1 MISRVLLCSWWSS
14 RAAPDPSIINKCLWS
29 LCCCC
34 VCTDRQRIRIA
45 LFRRREGNTT
55 SPGFLCDRH
64 EARTQHPGHS
74 ENPKWTSSAFCVLVI
89 YYLLELFWLFKCR
102 CIESPKWRETD
113 LNTEKC
119 SYQET
124 NRTGITEPAA
134 TSLQSERLNLLSLG
148 QKAALKHT
156 TQTRSELT
164 LRNSHNTNNTSS
176 TWISSGFFPLWTKH
190 WSTLFNNKTDN

>member
-1 MISRVLLCSWWSS
+1 MIALLLLCLH
-14 RAAPDPSIINKCLWS
+14 RQTENQ
-29 LCCCC
+29 
-34 VCTDRQRIRIA
+34 DRFIQEERGQRIPIRDDN
-45 LFRRREGNTT
+45 NTT

-74 ENPKWTSSAFCVLVI
+74 EDPKWTSSAFCVLVI

-164 LRNSHNTNNTSS
+164 LHNSHNTNNTSS
-176 TWISSGFFPLWTKH
+176 TWISSGLFPLWTKH